1 MAAGKSRWQ
10 PLRGTAVKRSEA
22 RIERPSAL
30 FAALG
35 EPTRLRLVMK
45 LSRREP
51 LSITELAADAKMT
64 RQAITKHLHVLA
76 SAGVASASRLGREQR
91 WSLDRRQLAEAR
103 LFLDRISR
111 QWDDALGRLKA
122 AVEDEK

>member
-1 MAAGKSRWQ
+1 
-10 PLRGTAVKRSEA
+10 VKRSEA
-22 RIERPSAL
+22 GIAGRSAL

-45 LSRREP
+45 LSRGEP

-76 SAGVASASRLGREQR
+76 GAGVASASRLGREQL
-91 WSLDRRQLAEAR
+91 WSLDRRQLAAAR
-103 LFLDRISR
+103 LFLDRMSR